1 MKGKIIFILFFYFAF
16 NAKSQDSKT
25 TFGLQYKPIIP
36 AAYFNAADISKSYT
50 ITRDMYTS
58 IYDFNLSPKYSNSF
72 GMVIRHQIN
81 KTFSVES
88 GLNYTQRNFKLS
100 IINSDINLA
109 DFTAF
114 GMRSYEF
121 PIQLLTYVRASENWY
136 LNIAFGIS
144 HNVLASDIFSYGEEK
159 NNFFFQNTYRKSGG
173 YSALLANVGMEY
185 RTESKGYYYFGT
197 SLHRPWQEIGRIYP
211 EYRPNNYQIFVW
223 DEEFNIDMLGN
234 FVTIDCRY
242 FFAE

>member
-1 MKGKIIFILFFYFAF
+1 MKAKFFFILFFYFAL

-36 AAYFNAADISKSYT
+36 TAYFNAANLSKSSVSY
-50 ITRDMYTS
+50 I
-58 IYDFNLSPKYSNSF
+58 FNLEAKYSNSF

-100 IINSDINLA
+100 INNSNSTINLS
-109 DFTAF
+109 DFTTF

-144 HNVLASDIFSYGEEK
+144 YNVLASDIFSYGEEK

-173 YSALLANVGMEY
+173 YSALLANIGLEY
-185 RTESKGYYYFGT
+185 RTESNGYYYFGT
-197 SLHRPWQEIGRIYP
+197 SLHRPWEAIGRIYP
-211 EYRPNNYQIFVW
+211 EYDDKTNIFNE
-223 DEEFNIDMLGN
+223 DKEFYFDMLGN
-234 FVTIDCRY
+234 FVTIDFRY

>member
-1 MKGKIIFILFFYFAF
+1 MKGKILFILLFYFVL
-16 NAKSQDSKT
+16 NAKSQNSKT
-25 TFGLQYKPIIP
+25 AFGLQYKPIIP
-36 AAYFNAADISKSYT
+36 TAYFNAADMSKTSASY
-50 ITRDMYTS
+50 I
-58 IYDFNLSPKYSNSF
+58 FNLEPKYSNSF

-100 IINSDINLA
+100 ITNSNINLA
-109 DFTAF
+109 DFTNF

-121 PIQLLTYVRASENWY
+121 PVQLLTYVRASENWY

-159 NNFFFQNTYRKSGG
+159 NNFFFQNTYRKNGG
-173 YSALLANVGMEY
+173 HSALLANLGMEY

-197 SLHRPWQEIGRIYP
+197 SLHRPWKAIGEIYP
-211 EYRPNNYQIFVW
+211 EYNDKAGNTFEDKAFY
-223 DEEFNIDMLGN
+223 IDMLGN
-234 FVTIDCRY
+234 FITIDFRY
-242 FFAE
+242 FFTE